1 LVNTVGSRPDGD
13 QVASAGKEFL
23 SPPRER
29 ATMIRRSF
37 LAGTAALAC
46 APSFAGAQTLTPLSV
61 ATSPDEDAVACLYGI
76 SSGIFRRYGLDVTLT
91 AANSGAAISNGVV
104 GGSIDIGKASL
115 LGLIAG
121 YAKGVPFTLIA
132 PASMYSSAAPV
143 AGTLVRSDAGI
154 RTAADLSG
162 KTVSVQ
168 SLKGFLQIALMKW
181 IDEHGGDSSAVRYIE
196 LSPSAASA
204 ALLAGRVDAATL
216 ANPSLAATLAT
227 KKARVFAWSCDSV
240 GKYYLQAA
248 YFSTTDFTAKN
259 ADAIARFA
267 RAVAESSTYTN
278 AHTAETVEMVSKFT
292 NVAPADVAGMTR
304 VTCGTKLDPAQI
316 QPVVDLAVK
325 YKIIATRFDARDLI
339 DAPLRNG

>member
-1 LVNTVGSRPDGD
+1 
-13 QVASAGKEFL
+13 
-23 SPPRER
+23 
-29 ATMIRRSF
+29 M
-37 LAGTAALAC
+37 
-46 APSFAGAQTLTPLSV
+46 
-61 ATSPDEDAVACLYGI
+61 ACLYGV
-76 SSGIFRRYGLDVTLT
+76 SSGIFRRYGLDVSVA
-91 AANSGAAISNGVV
+91 AANSGAATSAGVV

-121 YAKGVPFTLIA
+121 HTKGVPFTLVA

-143 AGTLVRSDAGI
+143 AGTLVRSDSGI
-154 RTAADLSG
+154 RTARDLTG

-168 SLKGFLQIALMKW
+168 SLKGFLQVSLMKW
-181 IDEHGGDSSAVRYIE
+181 IDEHGGDSSSVNYIE

-216 ANPSLAATLAT
+216 ANPTLAAALNS

-248 YFSTTDFTAKN
+248 YFTTTDFAAKN

-267 RAVAESSTYTN
+267 RAVADSSTYTN
-278 AHTAETVEMVSKFT
+278 AHPAETVDMISKFT
-292 NVAPADVAGMTR
+292 GVAPDDVTNMTR
-304 VTCGTKLDPAQI
+304 VTCGIKLDPAQI

-325 YKIIATRFDARDLI
+325 YKIVPTRFDARELI
-339 DAPLRNG
+339 WKV